1 MKLPLLFAFLCASSL
16 CSAQSLVQTLNSGSA
31 IAPNAMVSIGEI
43 VVIPQN
49 QSQSHSGII
58 GILAQINQQT
68 LEVTH
73 YDLTETISVYPNPT
87 VSKIYFNT
95 VQNLA
100 DEKVNVF
107 TNSGQLVLKS
117 KISAD
122 NSLDLNELSS
132 GIYLV
137 QFSDKKINSFKII
150 KH

>member
-16 CSAQSLVQTLNSGSA
+16 CSAQSLVQTLNSGSV

-49 QSQSHSGII
+49 QSQSNSGII

-100 DEKVNVF
+100 DEKVNVY

-122 NSLDLNELSS
+122 NSLNLNELSS